1 VEQLVTVK
9 QGMQP
14 RFGNVLVGIVKIGV
28 AEGAPA
34 IQLWIRTAG
43 QERKQAFREGQ
54 STALPGAGTLRID
67 SITPAQGDVAATA
80 TLAYTSPDE

>member
-1 VEQLVTVK
+1 MEQLVTVK

-54 STALPGAGTLRID
+54 STPLPGTGTLRID
-67 SITPAQGDVAATA
+67 SITPAQGDAAATA
-80 TLAYTSPDE
+80 TLAYTGSE